1 LRLIILG
8 GREDFIV
15 GTDELKDIQVS
26 PPVGDSS
33 FCWFYHAR
41 RKHLIKYFVLGEQPR
56 VIVRCDVKLI
66 AKDGKFTPRF
76 KFSKRRRESPK
87 EVAMEDLEATKE
99 NLLVKAAVDL
109 GTSYKHFWDLMS
121 YFQQMSKLEVP
132 MEKFSLIT
140 AEDRQ
145 FVNAVLQR
153 GPATAKQIIRAVSQG
168 VSFSEADINEL
179 LQRKKRLAEFKTALD
194 KHVGDEDWWQTF
206 FEDNKWIFGYGLDYV
221 ILRVEQSQ
229 AHVLGASVT
238 GEDAQKAD
246 FLTSSGPSKFT
257 VLVEIKTPQT
267 PLLRGKEP
275 IRSRAWGLN
284 TDLTDALAQI
294 NANVE
299 SWGNIG
305 QDSPE
310 NKQFMEDKKLRRT
323 VKPKG
328 IVVVGMLSTLEQD
341 QTKLDTFELFRKG
354 IHGVEIITFDEL
366 HDRARYIVE
375 RV

>member
-1 LRLIILG
+1 LLITD
-8 GREDFIV
+8 GREDFVV
-15 GTDELKDIQVS
+15 GTDELKDIQVN
-26 PPVGDSS
+26 PPKENSS

-41 RKHLIKYFVLGEQPR
+41 RRHLIKYFVLSEQPQ

-66 AKDGKFTPRF
+66 AKDGKLIPRF
-76 KFSKRRRESPK
+76 KFSKRRRKLPK
-87 EVAMEDLEATKE
+87 DVIEEELERTEE

-109 GTSYKHFWDLMS
+109 DTSSQHFWDLMS
-121 YFQQMSKLEVP
+121 YFQQMSELGIP
-132 MEKFSLIT
+132 TEKFSLIT

-153 GPATAKQIIRAVSQG
+153 GPATAKQIIKAVSQG

-179 LQRKKRLAEFKTALD
+179 LQRKKRLAEFKVALE
-194 KHVGDEDWWQTF
+194 KQVADEDWWQKF
-206 FEDNKWIFGYGLDYV
+206 FEDNKWIFGYGLEYV

-238 GEDAQKAD
+238 GKDVQKAD
-246 FLTSSGPSKFT
+246 FLTSSGPAKFT

-284 TDLTDALAQI
+284 TELTDALAQI

-299 SWGNIG
+299 GWGNIG

-310 NKQFMEDKKLRRT
+310 NKQFMEDKSLRRT

-328 IVVVGMLSTLEQD
+328 IVVVGMLNSLEQD
-341 QTKLDTFELFRKG
+341 RTKLETFELFRKG
-354 IHGVEIITFDEL
+354 IHGIEIITFDEL
-366 HDRARYIVE
+366 FDRARYIVD

>member
-1 LRLIILG
+1 
-8 GREDFIV
+8 V
-15 GTDELKDIQVS
+15 ELLESTKD
-26 PPVGDSS
+26 
-33 FCWFYHAR
+33 
-41 RKHLIKYFVLGEQPR
+41 
-56 VIVRCDVKLI
+56 
-66 AKDGKFTPRF
+66 
-76 KFSKRRRESPK
+76 
-87 EVAMEDLEATKE
+87 

-109 GTSYKHFWDLMS
+109 DTCSKNFWDLMS
-121 YFQQMSKLEVP
+121 YFQQMSELEVP
-132 MEKFSLIT
+132 TGKFSLIT

-145 FVNAVLQR
+145 FVNTVLQR
-153 GPATAKQIIRAVSQG
+153 GPATAKQIIKAVSQG

-179 LQRKKRLAEFKTALD
+179 LQRKRRLGEFKTALD
-194 KHVGDEDWWQTF
+194 GRLENEDWWQNF
-206 FEDNKWIFGYGLDYV
+206 FEANKWIFGYGLDYV
-221 ILRVEQSQ
+221 ILRVEQPQ

-238 GEDAQKAD
+238 GQDAQKAD

-275 IRSRAWGLN
+275 VRSRAWGLS
-284 TDLTDALAQI
+284 TELTDALAQI

-310 NKQFMEDKKLRRT
+310 NQQFMRDKKLRRT

-328 IVVVGMLSTLEQD
+328 IVVIGMLNTLEPD